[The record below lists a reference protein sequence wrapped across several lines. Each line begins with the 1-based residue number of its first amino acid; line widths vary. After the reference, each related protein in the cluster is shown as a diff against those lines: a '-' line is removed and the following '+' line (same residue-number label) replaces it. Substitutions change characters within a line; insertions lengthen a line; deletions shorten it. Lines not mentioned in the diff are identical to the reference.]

1 MFLKNVKLQSDGGFL
16 GASVSRGYRCKHM
29 VVHALRGMLDLRR

>member
-16 GASVSRGYRCKHM
+16 GASVSRGYL
-29 VVHALRGMLDLRR
+29 VVTGANIWLFMRFAVC